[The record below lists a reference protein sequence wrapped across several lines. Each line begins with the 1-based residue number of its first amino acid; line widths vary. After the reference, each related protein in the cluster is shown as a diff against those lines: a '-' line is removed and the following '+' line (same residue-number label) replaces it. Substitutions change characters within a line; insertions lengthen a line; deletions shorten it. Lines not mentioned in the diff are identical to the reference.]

1 LNHLAYI
8 KNISET
14 IEEETLVIIN
24 GIELT
29 VFASYCPHLIKEK
42 NSYNIE
48 IDLMVFDD
56 FALSV
61 NNKEEKEFIRHGD
74 SFRYKIK
81 GFLGN
86 NGVLDAGIM
95 IKSELFEDY
104 EYIYGNYVE
113 LEVDRIDAAFI

>member
-56 FALSV
+56 FAL
-61 NNKEEKEFIRHGD
+61 
-74 SFRYKIK
+74 
-81 GFLGN
+81 
-86 NGVLDAGIM
+86 VLITRR
-95 IKSELFEDY
+95 KKNL
-104 EYIYGNYVE
+104 
-113 LEVDRIDAAFI
+113 